1 MSCHFFI
8 NVHETRSKTCLLLTE
23 LLNETN
29 TTPSLMTSLCYT
41 MCEVGVA
48 VNADAVAVNA
58 DAVAVNAD
66 AVAVNVIIYYSDI
79 QLFVS
84 VLVHLLHWKQETP
97 CQENNT

>member
-58 DAVAVNAD
+58 DAVAVN
-66 AVAVNVIIYYSDI
+66 VIIYYSDI